1 MDLSVWLCSFSRKGR
16 VRRRRTR
23 VSRATIAPCR
33 GTPRRFG
40 SPLFYSFCADGMA
53 TASGRPMTTQRTPD
67 RSLPV
72 NWPPVHRNPRR
83 SSRARRRPQAR
94 PSWDA
99 ATQLAHIGRRGQ
111 GRRAQLVRSPATLL
125 LAPPVPQAAAV
136 LRRRARSRL
145 TDTVTASRSGRPMSC
160 PLASES
166 DPSTADCSGESWR
179 MCVGDC

>member
-83 SSRARRRPQAR
+83 SSRAQAWALYADCLARAGAARIIPHGLDIQTDEQKLWFLGCRTFALRFDGDLNDILRRASSQPFY
-94 PSWDA
+94 PPW
-99 ATQLAHIGRRGQ
+99 RGQ
-111 GRRAQLVRSPATLL
+111 VKQHFEPLGMTSDGRA
-125 LAPPVPQAAAV
+125 VPD
-136 LRRRARSRL
+136 RF
-145 TDTVTASRSGRPMSC
+145 D
-160 PLASES
+160 
-166 DPSTADCSGESWR
+166 
-179 MCVGDC
+179 